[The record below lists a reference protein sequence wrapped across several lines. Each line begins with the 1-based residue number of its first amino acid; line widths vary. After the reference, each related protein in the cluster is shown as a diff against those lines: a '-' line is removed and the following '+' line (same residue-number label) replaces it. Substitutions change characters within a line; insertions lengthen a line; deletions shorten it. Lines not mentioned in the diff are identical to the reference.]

1 MTALLEART
10 ARDWTKPRLI
20 HELHTVAKRRGFA
33 IASDESLDRMIRD
46 WEHGRRPL
54 AGLYLELF
62 CEVYQASPAELGCFP
77 DDEPPEEEQDE
88 ALALKR
94 ELFAAT
100 TADAGLVEL
109 FEQQTEN
116 IRQKDR
122 RLGAQ
127 FLLPQSRTH
136 VEQMESLL
144 RHGVSP
150 GTRQPI
156 AAALTEAAAL
166 AGWQAL
172 DLGQYREAWQLH
184 EVAKAAARE
193 SGNSSLLAHVTAQQ
207 AYVLLDLDQPAEA
220 AELMHHAHAEAG
232 QRLPALMG
240 TWLLMAEAE
249 ALAAG
254 GPKNA
259 AATMGVLDAADA
271 LLPADSTD
279 PDLPFLFLAGAHLT
293 RWRGNCLARLG
304 VDEAIAELTQ
314 ALDGMESG
322 FNRAEAGLRC
332 DLAMALSIR
341 GETAEARRHAEQA
354 QKLAAMTGSA
364 RQRRRIARLLE
375 AV

>member
-1 MTALLEART
+1 MTALLDTRT
-10 ARDWTKPRLI
+10 SRDWTKPRLI
-20 HELHTVAKRRGFA
+20 HELHKVAKRRGFA
-33 IASDESLDRMIRD
+33 IASNESLDRMIRD

-62 CEVYQASPAELGCFP
+62 CEVYRASPAELGCFP

-193 SGNSSLLAHVTAQQ
+193 SGNPSLLARDGSAG
-207 AYVLLDLDQPAEA
+207 LRPARFRSA
-220 AELMHHAHAEAG
+220 CRGRRVDAPRARRGRPTSASADG
-232 QRLPALMG
+232 N
-240 TWLLMAEAE
+240 
-249 ALAAG
+249 LAAHG
-254 GPKNA
+254 GGRGLSCWRAPER
-259 AATMGVLDAADA
+259 GGGDA
-271 LLPADSTD
+271 
-279 PDLPFLFLAGAHLT
+279 
-293 RWRGNCLARLG
+293 CARLG
-304 VDEAIAELTQ
+304 
-314 ALDGMESG
+314 
-322 FNRAEAGLRC
+322 
-332 DLAMALSIR
+332 
-341 GETAEARRHAEQA
+341 
-354 QKLAAMTGSA
+354 
-364 RQRRRIARLLE
+364 
-375 AV
+375 